1 MWREDLTEIVIAVQ
15 DYKKYGFSNTVHTDK
30 GTGIQLGE
38 NGIGYYGLSERIGF
52 IFEEI
57 VGSDF
62 GKKDLILPA
71 NSYGNLIQRVEQE
84 LRSMLQNQKRIPID
98 KDDDIVEMLS
108 IKYVI
113 NRRKDFDKEL
123 ESFHLFYTNLK
134 SYYDKGYPLY
144 LSIATPEDVKK
155 HFGNFKA
162 GDHYEPISNQ
172 NKY

>member
-84 LRSMLQNQKRIPID
+84 LRSMLQNQKRIPSD
-98 KDDDIVEMLS
+98 KDDDFREILGE
-108 IKYVI
+108 KYVI
-113 NRRKDFDKEL
+113 NLRKDNDAEISSFNRFYCNIKEY
-123 ESFHLFYTNLK
+123 SDY
-134 SYYDKGYPLY
+134 GYPLY
-144 LSIATPEDVKK
+144 LTIATPEDVKK